1 MENHVQLRNLDDAT
15 DTYRPGA
22 CNIGPDEIARRR
34 RAGMAGVGI
43 GVAIAVGLVVVG
55 APAWTRIAILPPLAG
70 GIISLEQARRRFC
83 VGFADLATHTLFFL
97 SLQSSLQFSHAL
109 ALQLLL
115 GCVFKLALCRLS
127 RFLLKLPLDE
137 TRLLLALT
145 IAFQFKI

>member
-1 MENHVQLRNLDDAT
+1 MQLRNLDDAT

-83 VGFADLATHTLFFL
+83 VGFAMAGLRNFGALGGQTSVEDDSARAADRRAALLMVLQGTLA
-97 SLQSSLQFSHAL
+97 A
-109 ALQLLL
+109 A
-115 GCVFKLALCRLS
+115 
-127 RFLLKLPLDE
+127 
-137 TRLLLALT
+137 ALT
-145 IAFQFKI
+145 ALFVLLPA